1 MNKVKKLVIIL
12 ILLILYIYTCNITLL
27 PSSIILMQG
36 EKLNI
41 NTVWGLNI
49 YKYDN
54 LETVTTSMNDTKAI
68 VDEIGKTKLGL
79 KLLNAINV
87 KSIDVN
93 VIPKTTVIPL
103 GKAIGMKLYT
113 DGVLV
118 VGMSEIEGKR
128 PYASSGIKEGDM
140 IIQVNNENIKNT
152 EDLISKVN
160 KYGNDD
166 ITIKYMR
173 NNETITTS
181 ILPTKTQNNEY
192 KLGLWV
198 RDAAAGVGT
207 LTYYEPSTGNFA
219 ALGHGIV
226 DVDTLDLIDIANG
239 ELVTTNIISIN
250 KGKKGLPGEISGTI
264 DAGTVIGN
272 VYKNT
277 DYGVYGVINN
287 KTVLQS
293 YNTNEVEIALRS
305 EIKLGNAEIMCELE
319 NGKIEKYK
327 IQIQK
332 IYNTNNNDNKSM
344 LIKIIDE
351 KLLDKTGG
359 IIQRNEWG
367 SNNPG

>member
-1 MNKVKKLVIIL
+1 MNKTKKIIIIF
-12 ILLILYIYTCNITLL
+12 ILLIIYIYICNITLL
-27 PSSIILMQG
+27 PSSIILLQN
-36 EKLNI
+36 EEFSI

-54 LETVTTSMNDTKAI
+54 LESVTTSMNNSKAI
-68 VDEIGKTKLGL
+68 TNEIGKTKLSL
-79 KLLNAINV
+79 NLLNIVNV
-87 KSIDVN
+87 KNIDVS

-103 GKAIGMKLYT
+103 GKAVGMKLYT

-140 IIQVNNENIKNT
+140 IIQVNNESIKNT
-152 EDLISKVN
+152 DDLISKVN
-160 KYGNDD
+160 KYGNNDV
-166 ITIKYMR
+166 TIKYMR

-181 ILPTKTQNNEY
+181 ILPIKTQKNEY

-207 LTYYEPSTGNFA
+207 LTYYEPSTGKFA

-239 ELVTTNIISIN
+239 ELVTTKIVSIN
-250 KGKKGLPGEISGTI
+250 KGKKGAPGEISGTI
-264 DAGTVIGN
+264 DSGVIIGN

-287 KTVLQS
+287 KTILQS
-293 YNTNEVEIALRS
+293 YNKDEVEVALRN

-332 IYNTNNNDNKSM
+332 IFSANNNDNKSM
-344 LIKIIDE
+344 LIKIVDE
-351 KLLDKTGG
+351 KLLNKTGG
-359 IIQRNEWG
+359 IIQRNERSSDNSG
-367 SNNPG
+367 